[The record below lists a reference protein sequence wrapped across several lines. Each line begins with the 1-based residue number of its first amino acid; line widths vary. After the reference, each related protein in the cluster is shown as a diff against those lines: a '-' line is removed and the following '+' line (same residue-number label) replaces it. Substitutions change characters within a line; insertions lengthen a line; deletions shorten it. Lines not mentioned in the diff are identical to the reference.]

1 MLIKQGVVMEQE
13 ETLCPECGSK
23 MDSCHREGD
32 MLAPEADWYVCP
44 ECGYETDPE

>member
-1 MLIKQGVVMEQE
+1 MEQE